1 MLMRLSTL
9 GLDLVYT
16 ALLLLDANNTLDSAR
31 SVASQ
36 APVPEP
42 NRTKTA
48 LAPHAA
54 PQNSETLPKAKNLK
68 FSGSKF
74 E

>member
-16 ALLLLDANNTLDSAR
+16 ALLPLDANNTLDSAR
-31 SVASQ
+31 NVASQ

-42 NRTKTA
+42 NRNNLPLRLTR
-48 LAPHAA
+48 P
-54 PQNSETLPKAKNLK
+54 PNSATLLSHKKPRNLRV
-68 FSGSKF
+68 
-74 E
+74 